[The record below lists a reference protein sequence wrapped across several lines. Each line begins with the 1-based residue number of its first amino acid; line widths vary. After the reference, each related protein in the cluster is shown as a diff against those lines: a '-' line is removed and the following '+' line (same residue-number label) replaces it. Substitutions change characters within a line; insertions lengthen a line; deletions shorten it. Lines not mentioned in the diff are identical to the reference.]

1 VPTRFKIPEF
11 RWVIAGLLLL
21 VTMINYTDRM
31 TLSVLIGDVSRDLSL
46 SETDYSHIVSLFFV
60 AYAVMYA
67 VSGYVVDRLG
77 TRLGL
82 AVFVCIWSVAQM
94 LHSLATGKWSLAGF
108 RFLLGLTEPGSFPA
122 AVKAIREWFPP
133 EQRAIG
139 VGIFNAGSSLGAAV
153 ASPLAAFLALR
164 YGWRA
169 AFVFTGATGL
179 VWLVFWLSLYHSPV
193 TTACEEVE
201 MKPRGDWKK
210 VLLNRPCLTLMLV
223 RFLSDPVIY
232 FVIFWL
238 PAYLQKERG
247 FDLAMIGRYAWIP
260 YVFGD
265 IGYVL
270 GGWISGRL
278 IRAGWSLPKA
288 RKTAMLIGASLLPSA
303 IFAPMVP
310 SAALAIAASCVVVLG
325 HAIWVANLLT
335 LPADLFA
342 SDEVGTASGFTGM
355 GGSIGGTLASLG
367 TGYIVSRFSYQP
379 VFVWAGLMHPLSM
392 LLVWRLL
399 REQDFGLKRE
409 DLLND

>member
-1 VPTRFKIPEF
+1 MPTRFKIPEF